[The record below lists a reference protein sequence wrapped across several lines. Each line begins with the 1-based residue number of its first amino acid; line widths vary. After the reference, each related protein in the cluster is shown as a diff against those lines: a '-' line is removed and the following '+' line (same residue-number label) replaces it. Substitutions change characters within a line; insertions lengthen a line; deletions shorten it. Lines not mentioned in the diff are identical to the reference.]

1 LGLVGFNPFL
11 VALLGGLG
19 VGSLYVVF
27 ALGMTLLIGVMRVIN
42 FTHGYLM
49 LLGAYL
55 AYFLWSDYGLD
66 PLLSLAIV
74 LPSLFAVGVLFHFLM
89 VQPVLKRPY
98 FEDTTLLLT
107 FAGFLIMD
115 NIYVGLWTDNQR
127 QIPTSYFSASVLIP
141 SPWGD
146 AVLSQVVLIGAGL
159 ATAATLLLWAFL
171 RYTWTG
177 RAMRAASQ
185 DLEAAQLLGIPARWL
200 YATSFG
206 LSAALA
212 GVAGV
217 VVSMEFLFFPEFGFE
232 YLLKAFGVI
241 MMGGMGNI
249 GGTIAGG
256 LVLGVAESL
265 TSYAY
270 NGAYGIWSAGA
281 AYVAILGALAIR
293 TVLKRDQ

>member
-1 LGLVGFNPFL
+1 MGFNPFL

-55 AYFLWSDYGLD
+55 TFFLWEDYGLN
-66 PLLSLAIV
+66 PLFSFVIV
-74 LPSLFAVGVLFHFLM
+74 LPVLFSVGVAFHFIM

-107 FAGFLIMD
+107 FAGFLIMN
-115 NIYVGLWTDNQR
+115 NIYVSLWTDNQR
-127 QIPTSYFSASVLIP
+127 QIPTSYSNTAVIIP

-146 AVLSQVVLIGAGL
+146 AVLSQVVLLGAGL
-159 ATAATLLLWAFL
+159 AAAATFLLWAYL
-171 RYTWTG
+171 RFTWTG

-206 LSAALA
+206 ISATLA

-217 VVSMEFLFFPEFGFE
+217 VVSMEFLFFPEFGFD

-256 LVLGVAESL
+256 LILGVAESL
-265 TSYAY
+265 TAY
-270 NGAYGIWSAGA
+270 VYHGAYGVWSAGA

-293 TVLKRDQ
+293 TILKRDQ